1 MVVRRLL
8 SILATVTVALLMGA
22 LPAQAGEHG
31 SHHGDDHPSYPP
43 KPHSISISKTRVV
56 IGGTAV
62 VTATGCQPGTTAK
75 VTVTAPGGDITFT
88 LPAVP
93 VDGGGK
99 VTATVTFS
107 RLGANRVTVSCS
119 NPFGKPLV
127 QSVKVNVVP
136 RCQIWADRDVVREHG
151 HVHVSVT
158 GHERDSKTTFALMS
172 GDRVV
177 YLTTALAN
185 ANGVATVALPLA
197 SAGSYTVRVVGLST
211 DGPVTQTLPVTVL
224 GGHSEA
230 ALLPIS
236 LGGLGLLVLLGTAA
250 IALVAH
256 RRRPGA
262 HARP

>member
-8 SILATVTVALLMGA
+8 SILATFSVVLLFGA
-22 LPAQAGEHG
+22 LPAQAGENG
-31 SHHGDDHPSYPP
+31 SHHGDDHPNYPP

-56 IGGTAV
+56 VGGTAV
-62 VTATGCQPGTTAK
+62 VTAAGCQPGTTA
-75 VTVTAPGGDITFT
+75 TVRVAAPGHRITQT
-88 LPAVP
+88 QLIT
-93 VDGGGK
+93 VDDKGK
-99 VTATVTFS
+99 VQATVTFS
-107 RLGANRVTVSCS
+107 RLGANTVSVSCP

-158 GHERDSKTTFALMS
+158 GHERDSKTTFAVMS

-185 ANGVATVALPLA
+185 SNGVATVALPLA

-236 LGGLGLLVLLGTAA
+236 LGGLGLLILLGATAIMLA
-250 IALVAH
+250 AH

-262 HARP
+262 HTRP